1 MESGEL
7 LKHALTLSDKE
18 RAELASSLIDSLDPT
33 VDADAELAWQEEI
46 ARRLEEVE
54 NGRMKNICRHWLGIK
69 SEVWTPRWIL
79 KASFSVLSPPSG
91 KLPNVGRFIS
101 PAAAD

>member
-46 ARRLEEVE
+46 ARRLEEIESGRVKTIPWDE
-54 NGRMKNICRHWLGIK
+54 VRRKGRALLNGQ
-69 SEVWTPRWIL
+69 
-79 KASFSVLSPPSG
+79 
-91 KLPNVGRFIS
+91 
-101 PAAAD
+101 